1 MNNTPR
7 RVILLA
13 SFISFSDHHAML
25 LLPVV
30 MRNMERKI
38 TAKSYEKQ
46 SFICNELNRKTV
58 VTPRAPA
65 GEKEKAAGGG

>member
-46 SFICNELNRKTV
+46 SFICNKLNRKTV
-58 VTPRAPA
+58 VTPREP